1 MRAAAAAAGVK
12 AIVLAMGIDG
22 TLEGEGNDRMDIRL
36 PGAQA
41 LLLETVLN
49 ATAHG
54 VDGRNVRV
62 VLLLFNGGMVTIEEL
77 KNAPRLAIVEC
88 WYPPA

>member
-1 MRAAAAAAGVK
+1 
-12 AIVLAMGIDG
+12 
-22 TLEGEGNDRMDIRL
+22 MDIRL

-41 LLLETVLN
+41 LLIETVLN
-49 ATAHG
+49 ATA
-54 VDGRNVRV
+54 DGSVRV